1 MQLDL
6 LGFHRAI
13 AGEMAITREERMEK
27 KKKRKM
33 ARQLREEARTEA
45 ATDFW
50 EIIGELLEIDTIV
63 CR

>member
-27 KKKRKM
+27 KKKKNG
-33 ARQLREEARTEA
+33 A
-45 ATDFW
+45 AIKRGGKNGSCD
-50 EIIGELLEIDTIV
+50 
-63 CR
+63 

>member
-33 ARQLREEARTEA
+33 ARQLREEA

-50 EIIGELLEIDTIV
+50 EIIGELLEIDSIV